1 MDEREFDVYLRP
13 ITVEDTDDI
22 IQWRNSEDVRKYFIY
37 QGVLTR
43 EGHLR
48 WLETRIQ
55 SGEVVQFIIVE
66 KRTEESIGSVYL
78 RDVDHVDH
86 KAEYGI
92 FIGMENKKGKGYGTQ
107 AAKLLIRYAFEILDL
122 HRVYLRVFADNKRAI
137 ASYQKAGF
145 CLEGIS
151 RSDVYVRGTYKDIAW
166 MAVIN
171 SKEEEQDGHGEEV

>member
-1 MDEREFDVYLRP
+1 M
-13 ITVEDTDDI
+13 
-22 IQWRNSEDVRKYFIY
+22 
-37 QGVLTR
+37 
-43 EGHLR
+43 
-48 WLETRIQ
+48 
-55 SGEVVQFIIVE
+55 
-66 KRTEESIGSVYL
+66 
-78 RDVDHVDH
+78 
-86 KAEYGI
+86 
-92 FIGMENKKGKGYGTQ
+92 
-107 AAKLLIRYAFEILDL
+107 IRYAFEILDL